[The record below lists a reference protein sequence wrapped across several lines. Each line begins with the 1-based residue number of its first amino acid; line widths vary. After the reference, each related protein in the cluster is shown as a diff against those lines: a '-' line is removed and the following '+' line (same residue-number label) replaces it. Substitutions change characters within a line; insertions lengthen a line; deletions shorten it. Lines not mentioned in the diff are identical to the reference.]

1 MSDKDPQPSET
12 KTSLGLPVNTTAALC
27 YASGF
32 LPYAGWLT
40 GLLLFLFEKNQVV
53 KFHAL
58 QSTTLF
64 GGIAVLQFILANT
77 FVLSKL
83 FSLLYIGQFILWLIL
98 IYKTYHGEKWVLP
111 QIGEWVEKQLGKA
124 HG

>member
-1 MSDKDPQPSET
+1 MSDKDTKPSID
-12 KTSLGLPVNTTAALC
+12 KTALGLPVNTTAALC

-40 GLLLFLFEKNQVV
+40 GLILLFFEKNPTV

-58 QSTTLF
+58 QAVALF
-64 GGIAVLQFILANT
+64 GALAVLQIVLAGTVILAP
-77 FVLSKL
+77 L
-83 FSLLYIGQFILWLIL
+83 FSLFYIGQFILWLML

-111 QIGEWVEKQLGKA
+111 KVGDWVEKQLKNS
-124 HG
+124 